1 MKGDWV
7 QAKYYINPT
16 QWTTQA
22 QSVAPL
28 RYCRL
33 DQVKKLMSVSFSSSA
48 IVWSKMQ
55 WLCYICFLQV
65 RVTSM
70 FNNTGVVEDSVFF
83 SLDSLLLPTHYQP
96 ALGHVVN
103 LVMVESTQSLYCWRA
118 LCMAPWDYRYQQ
130 RCLQDY
136 FFIIHIAVKSSVFKK
151 ICLAFLKKKIEN
163 VLFQCERVC

>member
-16 QWTTQA
+16 QWTSQA
-22 QSVAPL
+22 HSVAPL

-33 DQVKKLMSVSFSSSA
+33 DQVRNSCQSNFQ
-48 IVWSKMQ
+48 IVLLFGLFG
-55 WLCYICFLQV
+55 LCYICFVQV
-65 RVTSM
+65 RVTSI

-83 SLDSLLLPTHYQP
+83 SLDSLLLPAHYQP
-96 ALGHVVN
+96 TPGHVVN

-130 RCLQDY
+130 QCL
-136 FFIIHIAVKSSVFKK
+136 
-151 ICLAFLKKKIEN
+151 
-163 VLFQCERVC
+163 